1 MSDLKKILKEEYD
14 KKKLNITP
22 KLLMEMIEE
31 VMLAEATMTR
41 LDLLKRDNDLKL
53 QRMIRDGED
62 IELKDGSFVKI
73 KKDQSA
79 QDYIRA
85 LVTAE
90 EPTSNLYFNIVGSE
104 KKIKLSQIQKTGTAF
119 STSGKT
125 KGPGGNVSEMFEGN
139 IIIALGGGTI
149 PKGLKHISTSSFSEY
164 QEAADK
170 LVQNLSK
177 EGLVTGSY
185 FKPVDGTLTKLYSGF
200 GVKNPTPKT
209 DIANAAKTDRISV
222 KKDGASFLSAE
233 GPETISLI
241 AIAVGFDKNKEL
253 KIDGTGPYSGLL
265 EQLKDLLSKDK
276 WNAPG
281 VNRRDLGN
289 QVLTAIYFAVRERF
303 ENLLEDI
310 AVEAMTGNNRFEDEL
325 SRANKLLTWNLD
337 GNGKYTDLEAWVR
350 ENAKGFKFDIRWR
363 GKKRS
368 GGWRIDDNKSDQ
380 FKAKMEELFND
391 TSNSKTSN
399 SGLNEE
405 LALAE
410 PLQSI
415 DIEVVDRIPARDLTD
430 DEVLKLMIDDA
441 PIQAIYADE
450 PNEIIY
456 DIKPVALVSKS
467 V

>member
-22 KLLMEMIEE
+22 KLLMEMIEQ
-31 VMLAEATMTR
+31 VMLVEATMTR
-41 LDLLKRDNDLKL
+41 LDLLKRDNDTKL
-53 QRMIRDGED
+53 QQMIRDGED
-62 IELKDGSFVKI
+62 IELKDGSSVKI
-73 KKDQSA
+73 KNDQSA

-90 EPTSNLYFNIVGSE
+90 EPTSNLYFNIVGS
-104 KKIKLSQIQKTGTAF
+104 KQKIKLSQIQKTGTEF

-149 PKGLKHISTSSFSEY
+149 PDGLKHINKTQFPDY
-164 QEAADK
+164 QKAADT
-170 LVQNLSK
+170 LVQNLSNK
-177 EGLVTGSY
+177 GLVMGSY

-200 GVKNPTPKT
+200 GVKNKTPKT
-209 DIANAAKTDRISV
+209 DIANIDKTYRISV

-253 KIDGTGPYSGLL
+253 KINGVGPYGELF
-265 EQLKDLLSKDK
+265 ENLKDMLSKDK
-276 WNAPG
+276 WNAPD

-289 QVLTAIYFAVRERF
+289 QVLSAIYFAVRERF

-337 GNGKYTDLEAWVR
+337 GNGKYTDLEGWVR
-350 ENAKGFKFDIRWR
+350 KNAKGFKFDIRWR
-363 GKKRS
+363 GSKRS
-368 GGWRIDDNKSDQ
+368 GGWRIDDNKSKQ
-380 FKAKMEELFND
+380 FQAKMEELF
-391 TSNSKTSN
+391 KTSN

-415 DIEVVDRIPARDLTD
+415 DIEVVDRTPARDLAPA
-430 DEVLKLMIDDA
+430 EVYDLMIDELKDA

>member
-1 MSDLKKILKEEYD
+1 MSDLKKILKEEYA

-22 KLLMEMIEE
+22 KLLMEMIEQ
-31 VMLAEATMTR
+31 VMLVEATMTR
-41 LDLLKRDNDLKL
+41 LDLLKRDNDTKL
-53 QRMIRDGED
+53 QQMIRDGED
-62 IELKDGSFVKI
+62 IELKDGSSVKI
-73 KKDQSA
+73 KNDQSA

-90 EPTSNLYFNIVGSE
+90 EPTSNLYFNIVGG
-104 KKIKLSQIQKTGTAF
+104 KPIKLSQIQKTGTAF

-125 KGPGGNVSEMFEGN
+125 KGPGGNVSEKFEGN
-139 IIIALGGGTI
+139 IIIALGGGSV
-149 PKGLKHISTSSFSEY
+149 PEGLKHISRTDFSDY

-170 LVQNLSK
+170 LVKNLSK
-177 EGLVTGSY
+177 EGLVMGSY

-200 GVKNPTPKT
+200 GVKNSTPKT

-253 KIDGTGPYSGLL
+253 KINGVGPYGELF
-265 EQLKDLLSKDK
+265 ENLKDMLSKDK
-276 WNAPG
+276 WNAPD

-289 QVLTAIYFAVRERF
+289 QVLSAIYFAVRERF

-337 GNGKYTDLEAWVR
+337 GNGKYTDLEGWVR
-350 ENAKGFKFDIRWR
+350 KNAKGFKFDIRWR

-368 GGWRIDDNKSDQ
+368 GGWRIDDNKSEQ
-380 FKAKMEELFND
+380 FKAKMEELF
-391 TSNSKTSN
+391 KTSN

-415 DIEVVDRIPARDLTD
+415 DIEVADRTPARDLTH
-430 DEVLKLMIDDA
+430 DEVLNLMIGELKDA